1 MNHSLPRRAASE
13 FVGTALLLATVV
25 GSGIM
30 GEKLAGGNQAIAL
43 LANSLATGTALVS
56 LILPFGPISG
66 SHLNPLVSFGD
77 AWQGGMSWLDAT
89 VYSLAQFLGAFAGVG
104 IANLMF
110 GLAAFSRSTHIRA
123 GHAQLLSE
131 CVATFG
137 LFAVIWGCVRHR
149 PNAVPYAVGA
159 YITAA
164 YWFTASTSFA
174 NPAVTVAR
182 AWTDT
187 FSGIRLAD
195 TAPFVG
201 AQIVGATLA
210 ILLFSWLSPLPSAT
224 AKELLLAHDGN
235 E

>member
-1 MNHSLPRRAASE
+1 MNHSLQRRAVAE
-13 FVGTALLLATVV
+13 FVGTSLLLATVV

-30 GEKLAGGNQAIAL
+30 GDRLAGGNQAIAL
-43 LANSLATGTALVS
+43 MANSLATGAVLIA
-56 LILPFGPISG
+56 LILTFGSISG
-66 SHLNPLVSFGD
+66 SHLNPLVSFVD
-77 AWQGGMSWLDAT
+77 AWQGGISWLDAAA
-89 VYSLAQFLGAFAGVG
+89 YSVAQFVGALAGVG

-110 GLAAFSRSTHIRA
+110 GLAAFSQFNHIRS

-149 PNAVPYAVGA
+149 PDAVPFAVGT

-201 AQIVGATLA
+201 AQTVGALLA
-210 ILLFSWLSPLPSAT
+210 TLLFSWLSPLSVPN
-224 AKELLLAHDGN
+224 AKDVLQPHRGEA
-235 E
+235 